1 MLLYIIPIIVFV
13 IVSYGLYH
21 FSKDSKKDNNE
32 VIFIRN
38 ILPGLFASIFA
49 FICIKYKDTLL
60 SDETV
65 MQGNYYD
72 TNKVNIRSD

>member
-21 FSKDSKKDNNE
+21 FSKDPKKDNNE
-32 VIFIRN
+32 DIFIRN
-38 ILPGLFASIFA
+38 ILPGLLAGISA

-65 MQGNYYD
+65 MKGNYYD
-72 TNKVNIRSD
+72 TIRSD